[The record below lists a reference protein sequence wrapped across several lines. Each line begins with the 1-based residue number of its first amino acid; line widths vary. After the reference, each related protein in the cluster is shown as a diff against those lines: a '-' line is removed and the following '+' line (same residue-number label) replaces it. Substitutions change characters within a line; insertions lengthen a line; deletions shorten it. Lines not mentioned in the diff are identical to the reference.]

1 MQSGN
6 RQVVVVGLIL
16 KGLKEMGVKAKMNT
30 AKDTN
35 LKLLLGQR
43 IKFFRKKK
51 ALSQEQLAEMVN
63 METKSLS
70 RIESGHNY
78 PMYENLVSISY
89 ALDVEP
95 WQLYYADDKKDV
107 EAMREEIF
115 TVLQNDTEKIP
126 AVYQYLSILK

>member
-1 MQSGN
+1 
-6 RQVVVVGLIL
+6 
-16 KGLKEMGVKAKMNT
+16 MGVNTKMGT
-30 AKDTN
+30 EKDAN
-35 LKLLLGQR
+35 LKILLGQK

-78 PMYENLVSISY
+78 PMYENLVSISS

-95 WQLYYADDKKDV
+95 WQLYFTDTKKDV
-107 EAMREEIF
+107 ETMREEIF
-115 TVLQNDTEKIP
+115 AVLESDEEKIP
-126 AVYQYLSILK
+126 AVYQYLSVLK

>member
-6 RQVVVVGLIL
+6 RQVAVVGLIL

-78 PMYENLVSISY
+78 PMYENLVSIS
-89 ALDVEP
+89 

-115 TVLQNDTEKIP
+115 AVLQNDTEKIP
-126 AVYQYLSILK
+126 AVYQYLSVLK

>member
-1 MQSGN
+1 
-6 RQVVVVGLIL
+6 
-16 KGLKEMGVKAKMNT
+16 
-30 AKDTN
+30 
-35 LKLLLGQR
+35 
-43 IKFFRKKK
+43 
-51 ALSQEQLAEMVN
+51 MVN

-115 TVLQNDTEKIP
+115 AVLQTIP
-126 AVYQYLSILK
+126 RKFLPYISIYPY